1 MPRLSA
7 LVCARN
13 SEEKRLA
20 SCLEALRFAD
30 ELVVVLDRCTDRSAE
45 IARHHADRLV
55 SGAFPLEGSSRIAGL
70 EACKGDWILEINE
83 DELVGLALAEEIR
96 DAVNGA
102 IEPDHFL
109 LPIDRYAGYHLI
121 RQHGDSPTE
130 TRLYRRGVR
139 SRMRS
144 GGELINPLLRQL
156 GEDFSDKLRY
166 LWRSLTAQR
175 RPALSHGQA
184 AE

>member
-7 LVCARN
+7 LVCAHA
-13 SEEKRLA
+13 EEKRLA

-45 IARHHADRLV
+45 IARRHADRVV

-83 DELVGLALAEEIR
+83 DEQVGLALAEEIR

-102 IEPDHFL
+102 IEADHFL
-109 LPIDRYAGYHLI
+109 LPIDHYAGHRLV
-121 RQHGDSPTE
+121 RLHRNGSTE

-144 GGELINPLLRQL
+144 GGELINPLLRQF
-156 GEDFSDKLRY
+156 GEDFSGKLRH
-166 LWRSLTAQR
+166 LWWTLTAER